1 VTELPLSKDL
11 LTWLNLERL
20 NSETAFETSDDMVGQ
35 KQTSVSQ
42 SQGLTEL
49 RLRTATKSTPR
60 STLSLAAYR
69 LGPLENAGIYIQ
81 HEGIPEHLEHRVNAI
96 LQAQPDKGMER
107 VVFSVV
113 DNLRRMFPRVL
124 DAASRED
131 DSVELVAHALVQMN
145 LNIFDCV
152 FNLGRKA
159 GTIKLFSYE
168 C

>member
-1 VTELPLSKDL
+1 VTELPRSKDL

-35 KQTSVSQ
+35 KQTRVSQ
-42 SQGLTEL
+42 LSSLTEL
-49 RLRTATKSTPR
+49 EPGTASKSSPL
-60 STLSLAAYR
+60 STLLLARYR
-69 LGPLENAGIYIQ
+69 LGPLDDAGIYIQ

-96 LQAQPDKGMER
+96 LQAQPDKEMER

-124 DAASRED
+124 NAASRED